1 MFRPR
6 DVYKAARICVDID
19 GEEVLRGKPH
29 MIMAPG
35 EMAVLEV
42 GPETFAGHENAK
54 KITVRLEVKG

>member
-6 DVYKAARICVDID
+6 DVYRGARICVDVD

-35 EMAVLEV
+35 EMASLSAD
-42 GPETFAGHENAK
+42 PELFKNKGEIGK
-54 KITVRLEVKG
+54 VTVRLEVRA